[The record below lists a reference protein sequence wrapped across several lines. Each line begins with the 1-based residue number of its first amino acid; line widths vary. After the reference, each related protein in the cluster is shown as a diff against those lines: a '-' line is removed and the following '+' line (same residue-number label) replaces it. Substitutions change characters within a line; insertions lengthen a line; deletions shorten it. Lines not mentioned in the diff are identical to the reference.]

1 MLTTFRSSLPLPA
14 AWLPRCCI
22 PILLAFVSVS
32 ASAAPITVVDNGPA
46 FNRINIVFLGDG
58 YTQADIDA
66 GIYDRDI
73 QSYLGHLFDDLGFLS
88 DPFGRYDKF
97 FNVYKVNVVS
107 TESGADIPYATPP
120 ISVST
125 ALDASYNFVS
135 GTTDDRLLTVS
146 DAKANIALSTAL
158 SGTNITADMQLVT
171 VNSSK
176 YGGSGGTWA
185 VYAGGNQY
193 AREIALHETGHTFAG
208 LADEYGGYTTP
219 YAGAEPA
226 EPDATKDPTGAKWSR
241 WLGFQDPRGS
251 ELNIGVYQ
259 GAEYYDTGLYRPSYE
274 SKMRDLNVPFNAVSR
289 EAFILNFYKEV
300 HPLDSWL
307 SNSAA
312 VTNGDL
318 WVQPIDTN
326 VIETAWYVDNVLVP
340 GATSTTFDPA
350 DFGFGAGT
358 YQVRA
363 HSYDRVLDHAFDG
376 GLLDLVRTQFDL
388 LEEDITW
395 TFKLTASSLTGDYYQ
410 DGVVDAADYI
420 VWRASVGSVTN
431 LAADGNHDG
440 LINSDDYDLW
450 RLHFGE
456 GSTAGIGVTPVPE
469 PPAVASWV
477 IAVVMP
483 FATGLRGSRR
493 TISRDRY
500 IFTV

>member
-1 MLTTFRSSLPLPA
+1 MLTKFRSSLPLPA
-14 AWLPRCCI
+14 AWLPRRCL
-22 PILLAFVSVS
+22 PILLSFVAVS
-32 ASAAPITVVDNGPA
+32 TSAAPITVVDNGPA
-46 FNRINIVFLGDG
+46 SNRINIVFLGDG

-66 GIYDRDI
+66 GTYDRDI

-88 DPFGRYDKF
+88 DPFGRYEKF

-107 TESGADIPYATPP
+107 LESGADVPHATPP
-120 ISVST
+120 IFVST
-125 ALDASYNFVS
+125 ALDANYNYVA

-146 DAKANIALSTAL
+146 NSKANAARSTAL
-158 SGTNITADMQLVT
+158 NGSGIAADIQLVT

-176 YGGSGGTWA
+176 YGGSGGSWA

-219 YAGAEPA
+219 YTGAEPT

-289 EAFILNFYKEV
+289 EAFILNFYKDV
-300 HPLDSWL
+300 DPLDSWRA
-307 SNSAA
+307 NSAA

-318 WVQPIDTN
+318 WVQPIDTT
-326 VIETAWYVDNVLVP
+326 VINTTWYVDGVFVP

-350 DFGFGAGT
+350 AFGFGVGT

-363 HSYDRVLDHAFDG
+363 HSYDSVLDHAFDG

-388 LEEDITW
+388 LQEDITW
-395 TFKLTASSLTGDYYQ
+395 TFNLTTPLFAGDYNH
-410 DGVVDAADYI
+410 DGIVDAADYV
-420 VWRASVGSVTN
+420 VWRNSVGSTTD
-431 LAADGNHDG
+431 LAADGNQDG
-440 LINSDDYDLW
+440 LVDSGDYDLW
-450 RLHFGE
+450 RSHFGE
-456 GSTAGIGVTPVPE
+456 SSAAGVGAARVPE
-469 PPAVASWV
+469 PPALALSVVAFV
-477 IAVVMP
+477 LV
-483 FATGLRGSRR
+483 FARHTRR
-493 TISRDRY
+493 VRYIIPHDRY
-500 IFTV
+500 SFTA